1 MITAMAST
9 MTSIVLGGAAVAAYA
24 TLHRNSTIFGPVL
37 SRLPDGGRGIAL
49 TFDDGPTP
57 EATPRLLD
65 LLAATGVSA
74 TFFLLGRHVERWPA
88 IARRV
93 HDEGHL
99 VANHGY
105 AHERL
110 HFAGARAARADIER
124 GSDAIAAATGVRP
137 AHFRPPHGSRSPF
150 VTPAAASLGERTVGW
165 TYAARDW
172 ERPGADVIARRVVA
186 RARPG
191 AIVLLHDGD
200 AYDPRGDRSQTVA
213 AVALLVPALRDLGFT
228 FALLPR

>member
-1 MITAMAST
+1 MVTPMVTTIAT
-9 MTSIVLGGAAVAAYA
+9 MVVGGAAAATYA
-24 TLHRNSTIFGPVL
+24 ALHRNSTLFGPVL
-37 SRLPDGGRGIAL
+37 ARLPGDGRRIAL

-65 LLAATGVSA
+65 LLGRTGVSA
-74 TFFLLGRHVERWPA
+74 TFFLLGRHVERWPS

-99 VANHGY
+99 VANHGF
-105 AHERL
+105 AHQRL
-110 HFAGARAARADIER
+110 HFAGPRAALADIRR

-165 TYAARDW
+165 SYAARDW
-172 ERPGADVIARRVVA
+172 ERPGAGEIARRVVA
-186 RARPG
+186 AARPG

-200 AYDPRGDRSQTVA
+200 GYDPRGDRLQTVE
-213 AVALLVPALRDLGFT
+213 AVALLIPALRDRGFD
-228 FALLPR
+228 FALLPP